1 MVENRGIRD
10 GWTDHA
16 GYTRRYQ
23 SEEQIR
29 EVLGLLELADA
40 RGFVDIGCGNGASAV
55 PVAVRH
61 PECDVWALDPL
72 ETAVAE
78 CERRAAE
85 AGVANLHAEVASA
98 NAIPLPDATVDR
110 ALMRNVLHHVA
121 DADAA
126 YAEIARILRPS
137 CLLLLEAPCNP
148 GDDGLG
154 ALISDIHMLMD
165 DSHRRTYHRPEAI
178 SAGLARHGIATEGVK
193 QWPYWPGMSERQVEL
208 IRNSRAEE
216 ALHLSRDSDGRWTI
230 ELSLVRIVVRK
241 AGC

>member
-1 MVENRGIRD
+1 MVEDKGIRD
-10 GWTDHA
+10 GWTEHA
-16 GYTRRYQ
+16 GYTRSYQ

-78 CERRAAE
+78 CEGRAAE

-121 DADAA
+121 DAHAA
-126 YAEIARILRPS
+126 YAEIARILRPN

-148 GDDGLG
+148 GDDGLR
-154 ALISDIHMLMD
+154 ALISDIHMFMD
-165 DSHRRTYHRPEAI
+165 DSHRRTYHRLEAT
-178 SAGLARHGIATEGVK
+178 SAGLAKHGIATEGVK
-193 QWPYWPGMSERQVEL
+193 QWP
-208 IRNSRAEE
+208 
-216 ALHLSRDSDGRWTI
+216 
-230 ELSLVRIVVRK
+230 
-241 AGC
+241 